1 MSDIAHEAMEAL
13 LVLHQPEKIK
23 AWNMAAPLITFWDI
37 NSQVILSI
45 STKLIQ
51 RAANYTTV
59 FKWFREILICR
70 NAFLSQYK
78 DNANV
83 GSQVAIS
90 KEAHIKLEVSTYI
103 YITARCKLTIW
114 DYQ

>member
-1 MSDIAHEAMEAL
+1 MSDIAYEAMEAL

-23 AWNMAAPLITFWDI
+23 AWNMEAPLITFWDI

-45 STKLIQ
+45 SLKLIQ
-51 RAANYTTV
+51 RGANYTSI

-83 GSQVAIS
+83 GSQIAIS
-90 KEAHIKLEVSTYI
+90 KEAHIKLEVGGTYCVLQNC
-103 YITARCKLTIW
+103 TQLC
-114 DYQ
+114 